1 MIRTSASS
9 QVLALLPQNNLPKC
23 LRLPQQI
30 KPLLP
35 LWKFQQILAKML
47 AKGKK
52 LKLPRARIRTK
63 IRVKA
68 RPQTPLFLSPSKLL
82 IQEHPRHKLRT
93 LVLVVHLFSL
103 FTASVL
109 FLLKKCTSLL
119 LSMKICLFCFIS
131 HDKECRT
138 VLMSFFF
145 NLNCMYGYIRQIK
158 HIRRLVQ
165 LKRFRTQ
172 VNA

>member
-30 KPLLP
+30 KLLLP

-52 LKLPRARIRTK
+52 LKLSKVKIRTM

-68 RPQTPLFLSPSKLL
+68 RPQTSLFLSPSKLL
-82 IQEHPRHKLRT
+82 IQELPRHKLRT

-103 FTASVL
+103 FIASVY
-109 FLLKKCTSLL
+109 
-119 LSMKICLFCFIS
+119 
-131 HDKECRT
+131 
-138 VLMSFFF
+138 VFFF
-145 NLNCMYGYIRQIK
+145 
-158 HIRRLVQ
+158 
-165 LKRFRTQ
+165 
-172 VNA
+172 

>member
-9 QVLALLPQNNLPKC
+9 QVLALLPQNNLSKC
-23 LRLPQQI
+23 LRLLLQI
-30 KPLLP
+30 KPLLL

-68 RPQTPLFLSPSKLL
+68 GLQTPPSLNPSKLL
-82 IQEHPRHKLRT
+82 TQELPRHKLRT

-103 FTASVL
+103 FTISVYFFFFFF
-109 FLLKKCTSLL
+109 FLVKDMYFTLIINENMPLL
-119 LSMKICLFCFIS
+119 LYES
-131 HDKECRT
+131 
-138 VLMSFFF
+138 
-145 NLNCMYGYIRQIK
+145 
-158 HIRRLVQ
+158 
-165 LKRFRTQ
+165 
-172 VNA
+172 